1 MLVCI
6 FISLLHAFLFS
17 CLLLSILS
25 PPRFTLVSHLS
36 SFHRAVPTCSAQNI
50 RIVKIVLLSFT
61 WSYYTRIKVVD
72 ALIVD
77 SARTSKAEVAIL
89 VVCQQIPGTL

>member
-1 MLVCI
+1 MYIHQSPACL
-6 FISLLHAFLFS
+6 SLFLSFAFKAL
-17 CLLLSILS
+17 C
-25 PPRFTLVSHLS
+25 PRFTLVSHLS